1 MTRHTC
7 RMKTWMHEMLARVD
21 AMDVPGF
28 LAYFTEDGEFRF
40 GNWPGAVGQQA
51 VAGFTR
57 EFFGMIAGIKH
68 EVLGTWQAGDHVF
81 TEGAVTY
88 TRKDGK
94 KVTVPFL
101 TRAEMSGAKMKRYLV
116 FADPS
121 PLLAP

>member
-1 MTRHTC
+1 
-7 RMKTWMHEMLARVD
+7 MKTWMHEMLGRVD

-28 LAYFTEDGEFRF
+28 VSHFTEDGAFRF
-40 GNWPGAVGQQA
+40 GNWPAAVGEA
-51 VAGFTR
+51 AIAGFTR

-68 EVLGTWQAGDHVF
+68 EVIGVWESGDQVF

-94 KVTVPFL
+94 QVTVPFL
-101 TRAEMSGAKMKRYLV
+101 TRAELRGGKMARYLV

-121 PLLAP
+121 PLLAS